1 MGERLWVLCLND
13 YPVGVFQTKAKADRA
28 QAEHND
34 PNNGRYF
41 HVHEVPFTR
50 GLR

>member
-1 MGERLWVLCLND
+1 MNETLWVLCLND
-13 YPVGVFQTKAKADRA
+13 YPEEVFQTKARA
-28 QAEHND
+28 ERIRAERND
-34 PNNGRYF
+34 PDKGRYY